1 MATILMTGATGTVSS
16 ATIRALSASGQ
27 RVLGLARD
35 PKKAERL
42 EVEIRVGDLEKPRT
56 LEGAFDGVDVAWLL
70 APPGPL
76 APYHM
81 SNALFA
87 ARKAGVKHIVRMSA
101 VGAAHDAPTLNSR
114 LHALSDTELSLSGVP
129 YTLLKPHFFTQNLAM
144 FGQSARTEGTL
155 HVPLGDAKLPMVDV
169 RDIAVVAARV
179 LVDPAPHAGKTYTLT
194 GPKAIGM
201 QEVADALGAALG
213 RAVKY
218 VDVPVLGFVETLA
231 KMGVDDYG
239 QVATRDY
246 FTAYSRGWQSE
257 VTPWVERLTGTAPR
271 GIADFARDFA
281 G

>member
-129 YTLLKPHFFTQNLAM
+129 YTLLKPHFFTQNRAM
-144 FGQSARTEGTL
+144 LGQSVRAEGTL
-155 HVPLGDAKLPMVDV
+155 YVPFGDAKLPMVDV
-169 RDIAVVAARV
+169 RDIAAVAARV
-179 LVDPAPHAGKTYTLT
+179 LAEPAPHAGKTYTLT
-194 GPKAIGM
+194 GPNAIGM
-201 QEVADALGAALG
+201 QEVADAFGAALG

-246 FTAYSRGWQSE
+246 FTAYSSGWQSE